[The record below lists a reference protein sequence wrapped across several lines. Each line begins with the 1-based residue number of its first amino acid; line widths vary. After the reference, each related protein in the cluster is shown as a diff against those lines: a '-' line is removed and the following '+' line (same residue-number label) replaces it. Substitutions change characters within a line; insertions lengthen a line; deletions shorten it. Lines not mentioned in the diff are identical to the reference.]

1 MYNKLLISA
10 GGGII
15 SRDQQAEQNE
25 CAVIALGLGGT
36 GVSAL
41 RSLKK
46 EVYDPVSSRIKRT
59 ARCPAIPHI
68 KFLAIDT
75 DESSLADDGSIDS
88 LDKNT
93 EFMDISCA
101 DITGPCWLA
110 LPLCGA
116 RLLSNGSRPPLP
128 SPTAAVLKF
137 SMLPPAPA
145 AYGRSAACFCSRTA
159 PSLSRSSP
167 T

>member
-46 EVYDPVSSRIKRT
+46 EVYDRLKPDKADSTVPSYY
-59 ARCPAIPHI
+59 HI

-75 DESSLADDGSIDS
+75 DESRLADDGSIDS

-101 DITGPCWLA
+101 DITGLLAGAATLRSKASLQWLKA
-110 LPLCGA
+110 SATQPDGRGIKILNATAGA
-116 RLLSNGSRPPLP
+116 GGVRQIGRLLL
-128 SPTAAVLKF
+128 F
-137 SMLPPAPA
+137 
-145 AYGRSAACFCSRTA
+145 
-159 PSLSRSSP
+159 
-167 T
+167 